1 MADKKTDNKKASD
14 FFSQSFLDEM
24 KELLLSEKAKVE
36 EELGR
41 FAQRNPNDANDF
53 DAEFPEYGDEEDDNV
68 QEVQQYAVNKTL
80 EVTLEK
86 KLRDI
91 NSALKRMEEGTY
103 GICKYTGEPINEKRL
118 RARPTSSSSVE
129 AKKLLTNEA

>member
-1 MADKKTDNKKASD
+1 MAEKTSKD
-14 FFSQSFLDEM
+14 FFSADFLEEM
-24 KELLLSEKAKVE
+24 KGLLMSEKEKVE
-36 EELGR
+36 GELAK
-41 FAQRNPNDANDF
+41 FTQPNPNTEGDF
-53 DAEFPEYGDEEDDNV
+53 DANFPEYGDEEDDNV
-68 QEVQQYAVNKTL
+68 QEVQEYAVNKTL

-91 NSALKRMEEGTY
+91 NAALKRLEEGTY
-103 GICKYTGEPINEKRL
+103 GICKYTNEPISEKRL